1 MKQQA
6 DLPDDDA
13 MARLVAADP
22 TAPVPPDLTALRAG
36 GRRLVRRRRLA
47 VGAAAAAVVL
57 AVGVPLAVVG
67 GQDEAAPDPG
77 PAVTSDARPDPSDP
91 PSTAPTSAPTSPGGG
106 ATDNVDPPPPGSVE
120 PVRVPIPGGG
130 RFSGEWEE
138 GVILGE
144 MVELG
149 DYYGYE
155 QVLYAAAPG
164 PAADDGACI
173 SIGVRYQ
180 GRILRLL
187 CAIGPAADTS
197 ERFVM
202 WGGMREE
209 PGVVDAVEGSGYLLV
224 GSVPGDAE
232 VSIAAEGQAPRPVTT
247 ARTDVVPGYTVFI
260 DQAPWVESW
269 DELQLAP
276 LTVTTD
282 TDLRLDVRRRS
293 YVS

>member
-1 MKQQA
+1 MNQQT

-22 TAPVPPDLTALRAG
+22 TTPTPPDLAALRAG

-57 AVGVPLAVVG
+57 AVAVPLAVVG
-67 GQDEAAPDPG
+67 GPDGVAPDSGPAAPSS
-77 PAVTSDARPDPSDP
+77 TRPD
-91 PSTAPTSAPTSPGGG
+91 PSTAPTTGSTTATTPPDAG
-106 ATDNVDPPPPGSVE
+106 ATDNVDPPPPGTVE

-138 GVILGE
+138 GEILGE

-155 QVLYAAAPG
+155 QVLYAAATGPG
-164 PAADDGACI
+164 AADACL
-173 SIGVRYQ
+173 SLGVRYQ
-180 GRILRLL
+180 GRILRLF
-187 CAIGPAADTS
+187 CATAPAADTS

-209 PGVVDAVEGSGYLLV
+209 PGVVDTVEGPGYVLV

-232 VSIAAEGQAPRPVTT
+232 VSISAQGQATRPVTT
-247 ARTDVVPGYTVFI
+247 ARTDVVPGYTVFV

-282 TDLRLDVRRRS
+282 GDLSFDVRRRS